1 MEELRIAESA
11 AELVGKTP
19 LLRASRF
26 AAAAGLHTAPLLKL
40 EYLNPTGSAKDRAA
54 LRMLEAAEAAGRLA
68 PGATIIEPTS
78 GNTGIALAA
87 LAAARGYKVILTMP
101 ETMSAERRRLLS
113 AYGAEIVL
121 TSGTD
126 GMRGAIERAE
136 VLAGETENSFI
147 PAQFENP
154 ANPLAHYE
162 TTGPEIYAQTA
173 GGVDIFVAGIGTGG
187 TISGTARFLKA
198 QKPAVQVVGIEPA
211 SSPLITQGRSG
222 AHGLQGIGAN
232 FIPANYDLQWV
243 DAVLTVTEEEAF
255 AMARLLA
262 QTEGVLNGIT
272 AGAALAASVR
282 LLQMP
287 ENAGKTLVAVLPDSG
302 DRYYSTPI
310 FPQQGLESQTWT
322 QKRTAS
328 RI

>member
-282 LLQMP
+282 RLQMP

-310 FPQQGLESQTWT
+310 FPQQG
-322 QKRTAS
+322 
-328 RI
+328 

>member
-19 LLRASRF
+19 LLRALRF

-101 ETMSAERRRLLS
+101 ETMSAERRRLLA

-121 TSGTD
+121 TPGAD

-232 FIPANYDLQWV
+232 FIPANYDPQWV

-310 FPQQGLESQTWT
+310 FPQQG
-322 QKRTAS
+322 
-328 RI
+328 

>member
-101 ETMSAERRRLLS
+101 ETMSAERRRLLA

-121 TSGTD
+121 TPGTD

-232 FIPANYDLQWV
+232 FIPANYDPQWV

-255 AMARLLA
+255 AMAQLLA

-310 FPQQGLESQTWT
+310 FPQQG
-322 QKRTAS
+322 
-328 RI
+328 

>member
-1 MEELRIAESA
+1 MEELRIAECA

-101 ETMSAERRRLLS
+101 ETMSAERRRLLA

-121 TSGTD
+121 TPGTD

-232 FIPANYDLQWV
+232 FIPANYDPQWV

-310 FPQQGLESQTWT
+310 FPQQG
-322 QKRTAS
+322 
-328 RI
+328 

>member
-101 ETMSAERRRLLS
+101 ETMSAERRRLLA

-121 TSGTD
+121 TPGTD

-232 FIPANYDLQWV
+232 FIPANYDPQWV

-272 AGAALAASVR
+272 AGAALAASVQ

-310 FPQQGLESQTWT
+310 FPQQG
-322 QKRTAS
+322 
-328 RI
+328 

>member
-1 MEELRIAESA
+1 MEELRIAENA

-101 ETMSAERRRLLS
+101 ETMSAERRRLLA

-121 TSGTD
+121 TPGAD

-232 FIPANYDLQWV
+232 FIPANYDPKWV

-262 QTEGVLNGIT
+262 QTEGILNGIT

-282 LLQMP
+282 LLQIP

-310 FPQQGLESQTWT
+310 FPQQG
-322 QKRTAS
+322 
-328 RI
+328 

>member
-101 ETMSAERRRLLS
+101 ETMSAERRRLLA

-121 TSGTD
+121 TPGTD

-232 FIPANYDLQWV
+232 FIPANYDPQWV

-310 FPQQGLESQTWT
+310 FPQQG
-322 QKRTAS
+322 
-328 RI
+328 

>member
-101 ETMSAERRRLLS
+101 ETMSAERRRLLA

-310 FPQQGLESQTWT
+310 FPQQG
-322 QKRTAS
+322 
-328 RI
+328 

>member
-26 AAAAGLHTAPLLKL
+26 AAAVGLHTAPLLKL

-101 ETMSAERRRLLS
+101 ETMSAERRRLLA

-121 TSGTD
+121 TPGTD

-232 FIPANYDLQWV
+232 FIPANYDPQWV

-310 FPQQGLESQTWT
+310 FPQQG
-322 QKRTAS
+322 
-328 RI
+328 

>member
-11 AELVGKTP
+11 SELVGKTP

-101 ETMSAERRRLLS
+101 ETMSAERRRLLA

-121 TSGTD
+121 TPGAD

-136 VLAGETENSFI
+136 LLAGETENSFI

-232 FIPANYDLQWV
+232 FIPANYDPKWV

-262 QTEGVLNGIT
+262 QTEGILNGIT

-282 LLQMP
+282 LLQIP

-310 FPQQGLESQTWT
+310 FPQQG
-322 QKRTAS
+322 
-328 RI
+328 

>member
-101 ETMSAERRRLLS
+101 ETMSAERRRLLA

-121 TSGTD
+121 TPGTD
-126 GMRGAIERAE
+126 GMRGAIEGAE

-232 FIPANYDLQWV
+232 FIPANYDPQWV

-310 FPQQGLESQTWT
+310 FPQQG
-322 QKRTAS
+322 
-328 RI
+328 

>member
-101 ETMSAERRRLLS
+101 ETMSAERRRLLA

-121 TSGTD
+121 TPGTD

-232 FIPANYDLQWV
+232 FIPANYNPKWV

-262 QTEGVLNGIT
+262 QTEGILNGIT

-282 LLQMP
+282 LLQIP
-287 ENAGKTLVAVLPDSG
+287 ENAGKILVAVLPDSG

-310 FPQQGLESQTWT
+310 FPQQG
-322 QKRTAS
+322 
-328 RI
+328 

>member
-1 MEELRIAESA
+1 MEELRIAENA

-101 ETMSAERRRLLS
+101 ETMSAERRRLLA

-121 TSGTD
+121 TPGAD

-198 QKPAVQVVGIEPA
+198 QKPTVQVVGIEPA

-232 FIPANYDLQWV
+232 FIPANYDPKWV

-262 QTEGVLNGIT
+262 QTEGILNGIT

-282 LLQMP
+282 LLQIP

-310 FPQQGLESQTWT
+310 FPQQG
-322 QKRTAS
+322 
-328 RI
+328 

>member
-1 MEELRIAESA
+1 
-11 AELVGKTP
+11 
-19 LLRASRF
+19 
-26 AAAAGLHTAPLLKL
+26 
-40 EYLNPTGSAKDRAA
+40 
-54 LRMLEAAEAAGRLA
+54 
-68 PGATIIEPTS
+68 
-78 GNTGIALAA
+78 
-87 LAAARGYKVILTMP
+87 MP

-310 FPQQGLESQTWT
+310 FPQQG
-322 QKRTAS
+322 
-328 RI
+328 

>member
-1 MEELRIAESA
+1 M
-11 AELVGKTP
+11 
-19 LLRASRF
+19 
-26 AAAAGLHTAPLLKL
+26 
-40 EYLNPTGSAKDRAA
+40 
-54 LRMLEAAEAAGRLA
+54 
-68 PGATIIEPTS
+68 
-78 GNTGIALAA
+78 
-87 LAAARGYKVILTMP
+87 
-101 ETMSAERRRLLS
+101 
-113 AYGAEIVL
+113 
-121 TSGTD
+121 
-126 GMRGAIERAE
+126 
-136 VLAGETENSFI
+136 
-147 PAQFENP
+147 
-154 ANPLAHYE
+154 
-162 TTGPEIYAQTA
+162 
-173 GGVDIFVAGIGTGG
+173 DIFVAGIGTGG

-310 FPQQGLESQTWT
+310 FPQQG
-322 QKRTAS
+322 
-328 RI
+328 

>member
-1 MEELRIAESA
+1 MEELRIAENA

-101 ETMSAERRRLLS
+101 ETMSAERRRLLA

-121 TSGTD
+121 TPGAD

-198 QKPAVQVVGIEPA
+198 QKPTVQVVGIEPA

-232 FIPANYDLQWV
+232 FIPANYDPQWV

-310 FPQQGLESQTWT
+310 FPQQG
-322 QKRTAS
+322 
-328 RI
+328 

>member
-1 MEELRIAESA
+1 MEELRIAENA

-101 ETMSAERRRLLS
+101 ETMSAERRRLLA

-121 TSGTD
+121 TPGAD

-198 QKPAVQVVGIEPA
+198 QKPTVQVVGIEPA

-232 FIPANYDLQWV
+232 FIPANYDPKWV

-310 FPQQGLESQTWT
+310 FPQQG
-322 QKRTAS
+322 
-328 RI
+328 

>member
-101 ETMSAERRRLLS
+101 ETMSAERRRLLA

-121 TSGTD
+121 TPGTD

-222 AHGLQGIGAN
+222 AHSLQGIGAN
-232 FIPANYDLQWV
+232 FIPANYDPQWV

-310 FPQQGLESQTWT
+310 FPQQG
-322 QKRTAS
+322 
-328 RI
+328 

>member
-26 AAAAGLHTAPLLKL
+26 AAAAGLHTAPLWKL

-101 ETMSAERRRLLS
+101 ETMSAERRRLLA

-121 TSGTD
+121 TPGTD

-232 FIPANYDLQWV
+232 FIPANYDPQWV

-310 FPQQGLESQTWT
+310 FPQQG
-322 QKRTAS
+322 
-328 RI
+328 

>member
-287 ENAGKTLVAVLPDSG
+287 ENAGNTLVAVLPDSG

-310 FPQQGLESQTWT
+310 FPQQG
-322 QKRTAS
+322 
-328 RI
+328 

>member
-40 EYLNPTGSAKDRAA
+40 EYLNPTGSAKDREA

-101 ETMSAERRRLLS
+101 ETMSAERRRLLA

-121 TSGTD
+121 TPGTD

-232 FIPANYDLQWV
+232 FIPANYDPQWV

-310 FPQQGLESQTWT
+310 FPQQG
-322 QKRTAS
+322 
-328 RI
+328 

>member
-154 ANPLAHYE
+154 ANPLVHYE

-232 FIPANYDLQWV
+232 FIPANYDPQWV

-310 FPQQGLESQTWT
+310 FPQQG
-322 QKRTAS
+322 
-328 RI
+328 

>member
-78 GNTGIALAA
+78 GNTGIALTA

-101 ETMSAERRRLLS
+101 ETMSAERRRLLA

-121 TSGTD
+121 TPGAD

-232 FIPANYDLQWV
+232 FIPANYDPQWV

-310 FPQQGLESQTWT
+310 FPQQG
-322 QKRTAS
+322 
-328 RI
+328 

>member
-1 MEELRIAESA
+1 MEELRIAENA

-101 ETMSAERRRLLS
+101 ETMSAERRRLLA

-121 TSGTD
+121 TPGAD

-232 FIPANYDLQWV
+232 FIPANYDPQWV

-310 FPQQGLESQTWT
+310 FPQQG
-322 QKRTAS
+322 
-328 RI
+328 

>member
-1 MEELRIAESA
+1 M
-11 AELVGKTP
+11 
-19 LLRASRF
+19 
-26 AAAAGLHTAPLLKL
+26 KL

-101 ETMSAERRRLLS
+101 ETMSAERRRLLA

-121 TSGTD
+121 TPGTD

-232 FIPANYDLQWV
+232 FIPANYDPQWV

-310 FPQQGLESQTWT
+310 FPQQG
-322 QKRTAS
+322 
-328 RI
+328 

>member
-87 LAAARGYKVILTMP
+87 ARGYKVILTMP
-101 ETMSAERRRLLS
+101 ETMSAERRRLLA

-121 TSGTD
+121 TPGAD

-232 FIPANYDLQWV
+232 FIPANYDPQWV

-310 FPQQGLESQTWT
+310 FPQQG
-322 QKRTAS
+322 
-328 RI
+328 

>member
-101 ETMSAERRRLLS
+101 ETMSAERRRLLA

-232 FIPANYDLQWV
+232 FIPANYDPQWV

-310 FPQQGLESQTWT
+310 FPQQG
-322 QKRTAS
+322 
-328 RI
+328 

>member
-101 ETMSAERRRLLS
+101 ETMSAERRRLLA

-121 TSGTD
+121 TPGAD

-232 FIPANYDLQWV
+232 FIPANYDPQWV

-310 FPQQGLESQTWT
+310 FPQQG
-322 QKRTAS
+322 
-328 RI
+328 

>member
-101 ETMSAERRRLLS
+101 ETMSAERRRLLA

-121 TSGTD
+121 TPGTD

-162 TTGPEIYAQTA
+162 TTGPEIYAQTV

-232 FIPANYDLQWV
+232 FIPANYDPQWV

-310 FPQQGLESQTWT
+310 FPQQG
-322 QKRTAS
+322 
-328 RI
+328 

>member
-101 ETMSAERRRLLS
+101 ETMSAERRRLLA

-121 TSGTD
+121 TPGAD

-198 QKPAVQVVGIEPA
+198 QKPTVQVVGIEPA

-232 FIPANYDLQWV
+232 FIPANYDPKWV

-262 QTEGVLNGIT
+262 QTEGILNGIT

-282 LLQMP
+282 LLQIP

-310 FPQQGLESQTWT
+310 FPQQG
-322 QKRTAS
+322 
-328 RI
+328 

>member
-101 ETMSAERRRLLS
+101 ETMSAERRRLLA

-121 TSGTD
+121 TPGTD

-154 ANPLAHYE
+154 ANSLAHYE

-232 FIPANYDLQWV
+232 FIPANYDPQWV

-310 FPQQGLESQTWT
+310 FPQQG
-322 QKRTAS
+322 
-328 RI
+328 

>member
-101 ETMSAERRRLLS
+101 ETMSAERRRLLA

-121 TSGTD
+121 TPGTD

-211 SSPLITQGRSG
+211 SSPLITQGRRG

-232 FIPANYDLQWV
+232 FIPANYNPKWV

-262 QTEGVLNGIT
+262 QTEGILNGIT

-282 LLQMP
+282 LLQIP
-287 ENAGKTLVAVLPDSG
+287 ENAGKILVAVLPDSG

-310 FPQQGLESQTWT
+310 FPQQG
-322 QKRTAS
+322 
-328 RI
+328 

>member
-101 ETMSAERRRLLS
+101 ETMSAERRRLLA

-121 TSGTD
+121 TPGTD

-154 ANPLAHYE
+154 ANPLEHYE

-232 FIPANYDLQWV
+232 FIPANYDPQWV

-310 FPQQGLESQTWT
+310 FPQQG
-322 QKRTAS
+322 
-328 RI
+328 

>member
-11 AELVGKTP
+11 VELVGKTP

-310 FPQQGLESQTWT
+310 FPQQG
-322 QKRTAS
+322 
-328 RI
+328 

>member
-1 MEELRIAESA
+1 MEKIRIAESA
-11 AELVGKTP
+11 AELVGGTP

-26 AAAAGLHTAPLLKL
+26 AAAAGLHAAPLLKL

-54 LRMLEAAEAAGRLA
+54 LRMLEAAEDAGRLT

-87 LAAARGYKVILTMP
+87 LAAARGYRVILTMP
-101 ETMSAERRRLLS
+101 ETMSAERRKLL
-113 AYGAEIVL
+113 AVYGAEIVL
-121 TSGTD
+121 TPGAD

-136 VLAGETENSFI
+136 SLAAETENSFI

-154 ANPLAHYE
+154 ANPLAHFE

-187 TISGTARFLKA
+187 TITGTARFLKA
-198 QKPAVQVVGIEPA
+198 QKPAVQVVGVEPA
-211 SSPLITQGRSG
+211 SSPLITEGKSG

-232 FIPANYDLQWV
+232 FIPENYDPKWV
-243 DAVLTVTEEEAF
+243 DAVMTVTDEEAY
-255 AMARLLA
+255 AAARRLA
-262 QTEGVLNGIT
+262 RTEGILNGIT

-287 ENAGKTLVAVLPDSG
+287 ENTGKTLVTLLPDSG

-310 FPQQGLESQTWT
+310 FPQQ
-322 QKRTAS
+322 A
-328 RI
+328 

>member
-101 ETMSAERRRLLS
+101 ETMSAERRRLLA

-121 TSGTD
+121 TPGTD

-222 AHGLQGIGAN
+222 THGLQGIGAN
-232 FIPANYDLQWV
+232 FIPANYDPQWV

-310 FPQQGLESQTWT
+310 FPQQG
-322 QKRTAS
+322 
-328 RI
+328 

>member
-1 MEELRIAESA
+1 MEELRIAENA

-101 ETMSAERRRLLS
+101 ETMSAERRRLLA

-121 TSGTD
+121 TPGAD

-198 QKPAVQVVGIEPA
+198 QKPTVQVVGIEPA

-232 FIPANYDLQWV
+232 FIPANYDPKWV

-282 LLQMP
+282 LLQIP

-310 FPQQGLESQTWT
+310 FPQQG
-322 QKRTAS
+322 
-328 RI
+328 

>member
-101 ETMSAERRRLLS
+101 ETMSAERRRLLA

-121 TSGTD
+121 TPGTD

-187 TISGTARFLKA
+187 TISGTARFLKV

-232 FIPANYDLQWV
+232 FIPANYDPQWV

-310 FPQQGLESQTWT
+310 FPQQG
-322 QKRTAS
+322 
-328 RI
+328 

>member
-1 MEELRIAESA
+1 MEELRIAENA

-232 FIPANYDLQWV
+232 FIPANYDPKWV

-262 QTEGVLNGIT
+262 QTEGILNGIT

-282 LLQMP
+282 LLQIP

-310 FPQQGLESQTWT
+310 FPQQG
-322 QKRTAS
+322 
-328 RI
+328 